1 MNPAKTPKPSP
12 YFTDFK
18 IFWLI
23 ETGGGASSTITVA
36 IALISSAG
44 ISSGVSSTI
53 SSVSFSITCFSTATS
68 VFSTVVTSEIGV
80 GIESPPLQLFNISSE
95 ETPVAS
101 ALA

>member
-36 IALISSAG
+36 IALISSAC
-44 ISSGVSSTI
+44 IQEVI
-53 SSVSFSITCFSTATS
+53 
-68 VFSTVVTSEIGV
+68 
-80 GIESPPLQLFNISSE
+80 LQQSLLFHFR
-95 ETPVAS
+95 
-101 ALA
+101 